1 MTQAEELIHDLD
13 TLVIGRVFCTILV
26 VAFKNEYKT
35 IYHHDP
41 DGVNKLTA
49 MIHEGGLPIG
59 FVKAVEIN
67 GGWKF
72 LSQPLPE
79 FKGIEHREVKKF
91 LEEYGIM
98 LNKKLLFGT
107 RGT

>member
-1 MTQAEELIHDLD
+1 MIQAEELIHDLD
-13 TLVIGRVFCTILV
+13 SLVIGRVFCTILV

-41 DGVNKLTA
+41 DGVSKLTV
-49 MIHEGGLPIG
+49 MMHNGGLPIG

-79 FKGIEHREVKKF
+79 FKGNEHREVKKF
-91 LEEYGIM
+91 LKNM
-98 LNKKLLFGT
+98 ALC
-107 RGT
+107 

>member
-1 MTQAEELIHDLD
+1 MTQAEDLIHDLD
-13 TLVIGRVFCTILV
+13 SFVIGRVFCNILV

-41 DGVNKLTA
+41 EGVKKLTT
-49 MIHEGGLPIG
+49 MIHDGGLPIG

-79 FKGIEHREVKKF
+79 FKGKEHREVKKF

-107 RGT
+107 KGT

>member
-1 MTQAEELIHDLD
+1 MNRAEELIQDLD
-13 TLVIGRVFCTILV
+13 SLVIGRVFCTILV
-26 VAFKNEYKT
+26 VAFTNEYRT

-41 DGVNKLTA
+41 DGVSTLAA
-49 MIHEGGLPIG
+49 MIHDGGLPIG

-79 FKGIEHREVKKF
+79 FKGTERREVKKF

-107 RGT
+107 QGT